1 MKKEKSTKLF
11 IFGTY
16 ILFIVMLMIT
26 AGLMFALKN
35 DIITA
40 IAKNVC
46 SWAPTIT
53 LLIFFPKL
61 LPGIKRRD
69 FFHSL
74 FANSISVKNLI
85 LLILLQIFIMGISV
99 TLYSHF
105 SKVELNQLVGFTVP
119 TIILALV
126 NSLTSGATGEESGW
140 RGYLQPI
147 MVKRHGLI
155 KGSIVVGIV
164 WALWHAPL
172 WFISGEYVGLN
183 LVKYICLFIIFV
195 VSTAV
200 IIGISYEK
208 NNNIIVPVAIH
219 FFVNFTFAFVKSNI
233 LGILF
238 YIVLFYFITAIGF
251 VIINKHCKIKTD
263 SKK

>member
-1 MKKEKSTKLF
+1 
-11 IFGTY
+11 
-16 ILFIVMLMIT
+16 IT
-26 AGLMFALKN
+26 GGLMLALKN

-46 SWAPTIT
+46 SWVPTIT
-53 LLIFFPKL
+53 LLILFPRL

-69 FFHSL
+69 FFRSL
-74 FANSISVKNLI
+74 FKNSISVKNLI
-85 LLILLQIFIMGISV
+85 LLIFLQLFIFGASV

-105 SKVELNQLVGFTVP
+105 SKVELNQLIGVSVP
-119 TIILALV
+119 TIIFALV

-147 MVKRHGLI
+147 MVKRYGLI
-155 KGSIVVGIV
+155 KGSFVVGII

-183 LVKYICLFIIFV
+183 LVKYICLFILFV

-208 NNNIIVPVAIH
+208 NKNILVPVTIH
-219 FFVNFTFAFVKSNI
+219 FFVNFTLAFLKSNL
-233 LGILF
+233 LGVLF
-238 YIVLFYFITAIGF
+238 YIALFYFITAVGF
-251 VIINKHCKIKTD
+251 AFINRNSVTLR
-263 SKK
+263 

>member
-16 ILFIVMLMIT
+16 LLFIVMLMIT
-26 AGLMFALKN
+26 GFLMLALQN
-35 DIITA
+35 DIVTA

-53 LLIFFPKL
+53 LYILFPRL

-69 FFHSL
+69 FFRSL
-74 FANSISVKNLI
+74 FKNAISAKNLI
-85 LLILLQIFIMGISV
+85 SLILLQLFIFGASV
-99 TLYSHF
+99 TLYSYF
-105 SKVELNQLVGFTVP
+105 SKVELNQLISISVP
-119 TIILALV
+119 TIIFAFV

-147 MVKRHGLI
+147 MVKRYGLT
-155 KGSIVVGIV
+155 KGSFVVGII

-172 WFISGEYVGLN
+172 WFISGEYVGLD
-183 LVKYICLFIIFV
+183 LVKYISLFILFV

-208 NNNIIVPVAIH
+208 NKNILVPITIH
-219 FFVNFTFAFVKSNI
+219 FFVNFTMTFLKSNL
-233 LGILF
+233 LG
-238 YIVLFYFITAIGF
+238 VLFYLALFYFVTAIGF
-251 VIINKHCKIKTD
+251 VFINRSSATLR
-263 SKK
+263 